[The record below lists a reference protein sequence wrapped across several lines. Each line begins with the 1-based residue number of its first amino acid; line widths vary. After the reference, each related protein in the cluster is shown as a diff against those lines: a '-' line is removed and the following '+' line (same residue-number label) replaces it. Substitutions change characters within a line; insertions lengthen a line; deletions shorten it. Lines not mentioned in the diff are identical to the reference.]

1 MGQGPRGTRR
11 SPGHRVPR
19 LLRLV
24 LLLGLARGVSGEP
37 GTDGECEAPGVRD
50 ASRLGSRGADSGR
63 GGIAEEERRGTV
75 RAARPG
81 DSGAWVEA
89 ALLQLAPP
97 GVGGDVGPGL
107 GCEPGVEARG
117 VGARWQASH

>member
-1 MGQGPRGTRR
+1 MGQGPRGRCR
-11 SPGHRVPR
+11 SPGRRVQP

-50 ASRLGSRGADSGR
+50 AFRLGYRGADAGR

-81 DSGAWVEA
+81 DTGAWVEA
-89 ALLQLAPP
+89 ALLQFAPP
-97 GVGGDVGPGL
+97 GVGGDVRTGR

-117 VGARWQASH
+117 VGACWQASH